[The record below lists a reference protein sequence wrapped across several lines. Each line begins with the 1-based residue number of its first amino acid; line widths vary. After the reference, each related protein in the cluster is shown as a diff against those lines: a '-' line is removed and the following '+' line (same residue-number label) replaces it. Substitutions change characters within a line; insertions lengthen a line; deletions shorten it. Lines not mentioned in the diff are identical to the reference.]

1 MIKRVIFDID
11 NTLIDWKTEYNDKV
25 REVLEEFNEK
35 REEAEI
41 KKLQEALNEYE
52 NYYLTF
58 NLDKMVEFVRK
69 YTDINYSKEIIK
81 GILDMW
87 GTCVPQF
94 CPIENIE
101 TLKYLKD
108 KYELV
113 ILTDWFLKPQFNR
126 LKLLK
131 IDKFF
136 SKIYTAENAKR
147 KPNKEAFIQA
157 IGEYKPEECIMIGDS
172 YERDV
177 IGAINSGLYAVWYRG
192 KKEMCENLNEKVTI
206 IEELSDL
213 KDIL

>member
-25 REVLEEFNEK
+25 KEVLDKFNEK

>member
-11 NTLIDWKTEYNDKV
+11 NTLIDWKTEYDDKV
-25 REVLEEFNEK
+25 KEVLTELNEK
-35 REEAEI
+35 RKESEI
-41 KKLQEALNEYE
+41 KNLQEAINEYE

-58 NLDKMVEFVRK
+58 NLDKMVEFVRE
-69 YTDINYSKEIIK
+69 YTNIKYSKEVIQK
-81 GILDMW
+81 ILDMW
-87 GTCVPQF
+87 GTCVPESYSV
-94 CPIENIE
+94 ENID
-101 TLKYLKD
+101 TLKYLKN

-113 ILTDWFLKPQFNR
+113 ILTDWFLKPQLNR

-136 SKIYTAENAKR
+136 SEIYTAENAKR
-147 KPNKEAFIQA
+147 KPNKEAFFQA

-192 KKEMCENLNEKVTI
+192 KKELCENLKEKVTI

>member
-41 KKLQEALNEYE
+41 KKLQEAFNEYE

-58 NLDKMVEFVRK
+58 NLDKIVEFVRK
-69 YTDINYSKEIIK
+69 YTDVNYSKEIIQR
-81 GILDMW
+81 ILDMW
-87 GTCVPQF
+87 GTCVPQEY
-94 CPIENIE
+94 PIENID

-108 KYELV
+108 KYKLV
-113 ILTDWFLKPQFNR
+113 ILTDWFLKPQLNR

-136 SKIYTAENAKR
+136 SEIYTAENFKR

-157 IGEYKPEECIMIGDS
+157 MGEYKPEECIMIGDS
-172 YERDV
+172 YERDI
-177 IGAINSGLYAVWYRG
+177 IGATNCGLYTIWYRG
-192 KKEMCENLNEKVTI
+192 KKEMCESLNPKVVV
-206 IEELSDL
+206 IEELSEL